1 MHYLYDLVGPL
12 IFTLQTYAVP
22 AVVTLILT
30 VLMRMDFYWVY
41 FLDTFN
47 ESSLPSEIA
56 GEDWKSSRSI
66 QYVKAH
72 VAALQ
77 PLCYQPC
84 RNSAA
89 VNTASLG
96 GLALRFDQ

>member
-1 MHYLYDLVGPL
+1 M
-12 IFTLQTYAVP
+12 FTMQTYAVP
-22 AVVTLILT
+22 TVVTLILT
-30 VLMRMDFYWVY
+30 VLMRMGFYQVY
-41 FLDTFN
+41 FLATFK
-47 ESSLPSEIA
+47 ESSLPSEIT

-66 QYVKAH
+66 QYVTAH
-72 VAALQ
+72 VAALH

-96 GLALRFDQ
+96 GLAPRFDQ